1 MMPARSATPLAWPS
15 EGVRGGFVRNTVL
28 TYGIYTGILSTVKST
43 KKITVELPVQLVD
56 QALAAS
62 GLGLTPTI
70 RQGLQLIAATSI
82 YEKLKSLKGKLN
94 LSLNLKELRKDRI

>member
-1 MMPARSATPLAWPS
+1 M
-15 EGVRGGFVRNTVL
+15 
-28 TYGIYTGILSTVKST
+28 TYGISTGILSIMKST
-43 KKITVELPVQLVD
+43 KKITIELPTQLVD

-70 RQGLQLIAATSI
+70 RQGLQLIAASGV

-94 LSLNLKELRKDRI
+94 LSLNLKELRKDRV